1 MQANR
6 IFYGKEKTT
15 NAVAGDCWF
24 RDNELMILKDNWEAS
39 VNNLKSP
46 KVIGEIEIDLEQHD
60 VLLTARGSR
69 PPLLMIDGIMLGGV
83 SKVIIINELSESCAI
98 VSLNEYIKEN
108 LFPFDDFESLQRLF
122 QKGHQKLSVREL
134 CLEKR
139 LGEHSYQ
146 DHRKSCD
153 E

>member
-6 IFYGKEKTT
+6 IFYGKEKPT

-46 KVIGEIEIDLEQHD
+46 KVIGVIEIDLEQHD
-60 VLLTARGSR
+60 VLLTARGNR

-83 SKVIIINELSESCAI
+83 SKVIITNELSGPCAI

>member
-6 IFYGKEKTT
+6 IFYGKEKPT

-24 RDNELMILKDNWEAS
+24 RDNELMIFKNDWEAG

-46 KVIGEIEIDLEQHD
+46 EVIGDIEIDLEQHD
-60 VLLTARGSR
+60 VLLTARGNR

-146 DHRKSCD
+146 DRRKSYD

>member
-6 IFYGKEKTT
+6 IFYGKEKPT

>member
-6 IFYGKEKTT
+6 IFYGKEKPT

-60 VLLTARGSR
+60 VLLTARGNR

>member
-1 MQANR
+1 
-6 IFYGKEKTT
+6 
-15 NAVAGDCWF
+15 
-24 RDNELMILKDNWEAS
+24 
-39 VNNLKSP
+39 
-46 KVIGEIEIDLEQHD
+46 
-60 VLLTARGSR
+60 R

>member
-1 MQANR
+1 
-6 IFYGKEKTT
+6 
-15 NAVAGDCWF
+15 
-24 RDNELMILKDNWEAS
+24 DNELMILKDNWEAS

>member
-1 MQANR
+1 TMQANR
-6 IFYGKEKTT
+6 IFYGKEKPT

-60 VLLTARGSR
+60 VLLTARGNR

-122 QKGHQKLSVREL
+122 QKGHQKLIRTGTL
-134 CLEKR
+134 L
-139 LGEHSYQ
+139 
-146 DHRKSCD
+146 RKTFR
-153 E
+153 